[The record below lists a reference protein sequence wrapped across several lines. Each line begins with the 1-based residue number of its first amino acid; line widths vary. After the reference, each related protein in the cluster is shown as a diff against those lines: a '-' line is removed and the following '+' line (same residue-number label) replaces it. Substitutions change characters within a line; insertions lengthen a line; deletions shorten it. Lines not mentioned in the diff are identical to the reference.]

1 MDFRTRLLRTLR
13 AIAPILQETGVLVV
27 GSEVPNLLEPDA
39 RSSLVVSQDV
49 DIAVPIDH
57 HAAVKMRLH
66 EVRGLARSREE
77 PSVWLPT
84 EADLLEVNF
93 IGRDAHGTRAGETYV
108 FEDDELPLLVFGHLS
123 LLQPGK
129 TLKVEDLSVP
139 LPRPAGLIIEKLLTD
154 RSGEKGDRDLLV
166 ALAVLL
172 VSEAHD
178 LTEIEALYQGLSPEL
193 RYTARSGLST
203 LSLLEPRLYMPD
215 PTLHRTLVAE
225 VLARLEKMESN
236 Q

>member
-13 AIAPILQETGVLVV
+13 AVAPILEQPGVLVA

-49 DIAVPIDH
+49 DIAVPVDG

-66 EVRGLARSREE
+66 EVRGLARSAEE

-93 IGRDAHGTRAGETYV
+93 IGQDAHGTRAGETYV

-123 LLQPGK
+123 LLRPGK
-129 TLKVEDLSVP
+129 TLKVENLSVP

-166 ALAVLL
+166 ALALLL

-215 PTLHRTLVAE
+215 PTLHRILVAE
-225 VLARLEKMESN
+225 LLGRLEKMESN